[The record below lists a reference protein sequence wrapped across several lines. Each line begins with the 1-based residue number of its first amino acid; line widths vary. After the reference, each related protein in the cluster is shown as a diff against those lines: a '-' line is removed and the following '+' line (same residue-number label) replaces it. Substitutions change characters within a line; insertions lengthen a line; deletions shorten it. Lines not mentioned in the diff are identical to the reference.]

1 MPVNFAFELNERM
14 NVLDASVQLQR
25 IAAESERPNPLSQVA
40 LEGSDRMFSTKE
52 NKLYRAG

>member
-40 LEGSDRMFSTKE
+40 LEGSDWTCPEKVEST
-52 NKLYRAG
+52 N